1 MLSNQLILCL
11 SLLLLPSIFPSIK
24 VFSNKLALC
33 IRWPKYWS
41 FSLSVSPSNK
51 YSWLI
56 SFKIDWFDPLA
67 VQGALMSLLQH
78 HSSKSSILGH
88 LAFFMAQFSHPYMTT
103 EKTIALTI
111 WTHVGQRMSLLFNT
125 LSRFALRAYY
135 CLNKPSFAFLTSL
148 SPLWILSAHETRIYF
163 SITCDKLR

>member
-1 MLSNQLILCL
+1 MLSNQLVLRL
-11 SLLLLPSIFPSIK
+11 SLFLLPSIFPSIK

-56 SFKIDWFDPLA
+56 SFRVDWFDPLA
-67 VQGALMSLLQH
+67 VQGTLMSLLQH
-78 HSSKSSILGH
+78 HSSKSSFLGH
-88 LAFFMAQFSHPYMTT
+88 LALFMAQFSHPYMTT

-111 WTHVGQRMSLLFNT
+111 WTYVGQRMSLLFNT

-135 CLNKPSFAFLTSL
+135 YLNKPSVPFLTSL
-148 SPLWILSAHETRIYF
+148 SSLWILSAHETRIYF